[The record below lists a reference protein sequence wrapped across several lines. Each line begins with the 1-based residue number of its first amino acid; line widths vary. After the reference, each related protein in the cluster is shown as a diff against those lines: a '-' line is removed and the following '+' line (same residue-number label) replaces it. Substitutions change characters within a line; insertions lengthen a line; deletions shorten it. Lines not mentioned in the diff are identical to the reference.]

1 MQCPKCQTEVPEG
14 HFYCPNCCTQVQT
27 YKPEIEKPLRGRF
40 ERAGARVL
48 EAIVWMLIIAALVL
62 TGRAVQWNEIFAAIR
77 GYTDVS
83 EKLGTD
89 SKVKR
94 ASRTRSDEDRSDKAP
109 MGAKTIEVSR
119 QEKKD
124 VVESA
129 RAMPQK
135 IEELPSVQDRSQSQN
150 PRLSAATVRVET
162 APVVTAPDS
171 TSKSAIH
178 SASVDAHR
186 GIDIE
191 QVDAKNSGDT
201 GLVAIN
207 SYTPARIYINGQF
220 SGITP
225 RTIKLTPGDHQIRL
239 IADGYEDWTRRF
251 RLKTKQQ
258 IEVMASMKKKSVQ
271 KD

>member
-1 MQCPKCQTEVPEG
+1 MQCPKCQAEVPEW

-27 YKPEIEKPLRGRF
+27 YKPEIERPPRGRF

-48 EAIVWMLIIAALVL
+48 EAMVWMLIIAALVL

-83 EKLGTD
+83 EKSGTD

-94 ASRTRSDEDRSDKAP
+94 ASRTRSDEDRPDKAP
-109 MGAKTIEVSR
+109 MVAKTAEVSR

-124 VVESA
+124 AVESV

-135 IEELPSVQDRSQSQN
+135 IEELPSVEDHPQSQK
-150 PRLSAATVRVET
+150 PGLPAAPVRVEN

-171 TSKSAIH
+171 TSKSAIR

-186 GIDIE
+186 GIE
-191 QVDAKNSGDT
+191 QVDAKKSGDT
-201 GLVAIN
+201 GLVVIN

-239 IADGYEDWTRRF
+239 IADGYADWTRRV
-251 RLKTKQQ
+251 RLETKQQ
-258 IEVMASMKKKSVQ
+258 IEVMASMKKKGAQ